1 MHLDTQHVSWLPAGW
16 SKGLLVDVVICRWR
30 ECPGLMAKKTG
41 CYVRPQAPSS
51 LGPIMCEILDQQDHP
66 DLGSLCALV
75 LFSVITGNK
84 IILFYLWNGD
94 GWIIHH
100 FDISTTI
107 HNNEV
112 IAGTVQYQPST
123 NPLPH

>member
-84 IILFYLWNGD
+84 IICSTCGMEMV
-94 GWIIHH
+94 GSSIILI
-100 FDISTTI
+100 FP
-107 HNNEV
+107 
-112 IAGTVQYQPST
+112 QPFIT
-123 NPLPH
+123 MK